1 MKKPNTIE
9 DRIDAIRAQ
18 IHEET
23 KHMTPE
29 QRVEHVK
36 RSTADV
42 IKQFGMKVV
51 ASVRDIPLPPQ
62 FATAGQ

>member
-1 MKKPNTIE
+1 MKKTNTIE
-9 DRIDAIRAQ
+9 DRIDAIRLKLY
-18 IHEET
+18 EET

-29 QRVEHVK
+29 QHTEHVK

-51 ASVRDIPLPPQ
+51 ASVRDVPLPPQ
-62 FATAGQ
+62 FATLGQ